1 MAKYKSI
8 QNQNSALRQIAEFD
22 INRIQNAM
30 RLNDPLEGYKFGLD
44 VDNISQNITYIGNTM
59 VVDGDISSQDAIAV
73 KGTVKGNINTKSD
86 IGVSGLV
93 NGDVSADSINYE
105 HAAVKGNTKANK
117 DINIS
122 EDSVL
127 IGDVEGGNIIVE
139 GKVKGS
145 VTANTKVLFK
155 PTSLVVGQITAA
167 NFNMEDGARLNANIV
182 ITSNTVNSIDDSEF
196 DLEV

>member
-1 MAKYKSI
+1 MAKYKSV

-22 INRIQNAM
+22 INRIQSAM
-30 RLNDPLEGYKFGLD
+30 RLNNPLEGYRFGLD
-44 VDNISQNITYIGNTM
+44 TDNISENITYIGNTM
-59 VVDGDISSQDAIAV
+59 VVDGNVSSSDAIAV
-73 KGTVKGNINTKSD
+73 KGTVKGNITTTSD

-93 NGDVSADSINYE
+93 SGDITADSINYE
-105 HAAVKGNTKANK
+105 HAAVKGNTKAQK
-117 DINIS
+117 DINVS

-127 IGDVEGGNIIVE
+127 IGDVEGGSIIVD
-139 GKVKGS
+139 GKIKGS
-145 VTANTKVLFK
+145 VTANTKVLFR

-182 ITSNTVNSIDDSEF
+182 ITSNNINVVDDSEF